1 MAKANSVTAA
11 PSFTADQMAALA
23 LMMQQMG
30 LAAPAAPVQAAAKAA
45 PAPVAVAPAQTAAK
59 ASDDGAAVSKL
70 LAGAKLVEFRTTAKK
85 GIIYAVVELPVNS
98 SGRAQRITV
107 YI

>member
-1 MAKANSVTAA
+1 MAKSPVVAA

-23 LMMQQMG
+23 TMMAQMG
-30 LAAPAAPVQAAAKAA
+30 LAAPAQAAPK
-45 PAPVAVAPAQTAAK
+45 AVAPAPAAVPAQVADK
-59 ASDDGAAVSKL
+59 AADGAAVSKL